1 MITES
6 EKKLDEALA
15 QVVSSFDLLSYLH
28 PKNFDRE
35 KKKFFEERNSN
46 PVFRY
51 DAYPKEKI
59 EKSIKKLLQLQEVSG
74 NFASL
79 LLARKDEVVQSLQ
92 LAAFIGGP
100 KFAQEAQRVFELPN
114 EASTLRARNILR
126 KYHGYSRKKKKAKF
140 LLAHEAKDV
149 ALQYLE
155 KLGIEGIKVVI
166 EGGRLVRVAVEKGS
180 NTIYIAAGSKFGP
193 QSLQGVLAHEVGVH
207 VVRGVNAKAQPLRLF
222 EIGTEKYLGCEEG
235 LATIARKMVTD
246 NPFFVSTSY
255 FVLACDI
262 GNRTSF
268 RGTYNMLRKLGASE
282 ESAWKYTFRV
292 KRGLGDTSKPGVFA
306 KDAQYLLGVF
316 EIEKYLQA
324 GGKLHDLFVGKVSP
338 KDVSMLLDNESI
350 VPPKF
355 FPDFFVDAEDK
366 VLEILARNS

>member
-15 QVVSSFDLLSYLH
+15 QVISNFDLLSHLH

-51 DAYPKEKI
+51 DPYPKEKI
-59 EKSIKKLLQLQEVSG
+59 EKSLKKLLQIQDVSG
-74 NFASL
+74 EFASL
-79 LLARKDEVVQSLQ
+79 LLGRRDEIIQSLE
-92 LAAFIGGP
+92 LALHVGSP
-100 KFAQEAQRVFELPN
+100 KFAHEAQKVFELPN
-114 EASTLRARNILR
+114 EQTTLRARNILR
-126 KYHGYSRKKKKAKF
+126 KRQGHARKKKKAKF

-149 ALQYLE
+149 ALEYLA
-155 KLGIEGIKVVI
+155 KLGIDGIKVVI
-166 EGGRLVRVAVEKGS
+166 EGGRSVRVAVEKGS

-207 VVRGVNAKAQPLRLF
+207 VVRGVNAKSQPLRLF

-246 NPFFVSTSY
+246 NPYFVSTSY
-255 FVLACDI
+255 FVIASDI
-262 GNRTSF
+262 GSRSSF
-268 RGTYNMLRKLGASE
+268 RDTYNVLRKLGASE
-282 ESAWKYTFRV
+282 ENAWKYTFRV

-324 GGKLHDLFVGKVSP
+324 GGKLHDLFVGKISP
-338 KDVSMLLDNESI
+338 RDVSMLSENEVI